1 MIEHPGCTSL
11 CVWVW
16 EGIARKRSCGWGG
29 GGEGYRSL
37 SLMVRN
43 LTGRGKKGQHPC
55 LDQVLLHQ
63 PRLGPWKER
72 RGRWIVSLQGISTT
86 WQPSTPPP
94 SLVSTVTH
102 TAAYHLLLIL
112 PKIAKIKCRVSRLV
126 RGLTLLKKT
135 PSLPLYPSVGRE
147 TPGN

>member
-1 MIEHPGCTSL
+1 MWEERPASLPGPSALAPT
-11 CVWVW
+11 
-16 EGIARKRSCGWGG
+16 
-29 GGEGYRSL
+29 
-37 SLMVRN
+37 
-43 LTGRGKKGQHPC
+43 P
-55 LDQVLLHQ
+55 
-63 PRLGPWKER
+63 LGPLERKER
-72 RGRWIVSLQGISTT
+72 QMDFQFPRHLHHQ
-86 WQPSTPPP
+86 QPSTPPP

-135 PSLPLYPSVGRE
+135 PSLPLYPSGGRE